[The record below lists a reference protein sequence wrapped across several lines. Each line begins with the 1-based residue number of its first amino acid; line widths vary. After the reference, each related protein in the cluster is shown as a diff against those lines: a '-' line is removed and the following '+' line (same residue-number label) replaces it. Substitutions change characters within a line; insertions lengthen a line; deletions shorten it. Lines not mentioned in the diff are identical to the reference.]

1 VRLLLS
7 VCGVA
12 IVTFFAYRVIPA
24 NMTTAGFAYLLLVLV
39 VASTWGFLESAV
51 TTVLSTLT
59 FDFFFVP
66 SIGAF
71 GPYKTEDLVA
81 FVQFSGDVAD
91 RQSIG
96 SYHQAANIT
105 SDHCRTGPASGAGGS
120 RTCQP
125 GDHHGRTDRLPGA
138 RSESTD
144 CRGRHRRQ
152 YLLALACARHPPLSR
167 RRATPPPEQLKTQRA
182 LPKSSTGS
190 ACSSRKALLNGSW
203 FM

>member
-1 VRLLLS
+1 MRLLLS

-81 FVQFSGDVAD
+81 LFSFLATSLTASRLAATIRRRTSQAIIAEQALRQAQAD
-91 RQSIG
+91 LARVNRVTTMGELTASLAHEVNQPI
-96 SYHQAANIT
+96 AAAVTDANT
-105 SDHCRTGPASGAGGS
+105 CLRWLARDTPRCRG
-120 RTCQP
+120 
-125 GDHHGRTDRLPGA
+125 GA
-138 RSESTD
+138 R
-144 CRGRHRRQ
+144 RRLQ
-152 YLLALACARHPPLSR
+152 NS
-167 RRATPPPEQLKTQRA
+167 
-182 LPKSSTGS
+182 
-190 ACSSRKALLNGSW
+190 
-203 FM
+203 